1 MQSPGAWA
9 DELTSLLPIA
19 GCDEVGRGTWAGP
32 VVAAAV
38 ILDPERPLA
47 GLADSK
53 TLSPK
58 RRVVLDALIRERAL
72 AVSIGQAS
80 AAEIDRINILQAT
93 LLAMQRAVAGLSLAP
108 ARVLVDGNQV
118 PDLSMPCRAI
128 VRGDATQPAIS
139 AASIVAKVWRDRLMQ
154 ELAACHPVYGFERH
168 FGYGTMQHWQAL
180 QEHGPCVEHRRSF
193 APIRRLLDHPIHSE
207 QRHL

>member
-1 MQSPGAWA
+1 MQSPRASA
-9 DELTSLLPIA
+9 NAQPSLLQVA

-38 ILDPERPLA
+38 ILDPRRPVA

-58 RRVVLDALIRERAL
+58 RRAVLDSLIREQAV
-72 AVSIGQAS
+72 AVSIGYAS

-93 LLAMQRAVAGLSLAP
+93 LLAMQRAVAGLSQTP
-108 ARVLVDGNQV
+108 ALVLVDGNQV
-118 PDLSMPCRAI
+118 PDLPIPCRAI

-154 ELAACHPVYGFERH
+154 NLAACHPVYGFERH

-180 QEHGPCVEHRRSF
+180 QEHGPCAEHRRSF
-193 APIRRLLDHPIHSE
+193 APIRRLLDHPIPSE